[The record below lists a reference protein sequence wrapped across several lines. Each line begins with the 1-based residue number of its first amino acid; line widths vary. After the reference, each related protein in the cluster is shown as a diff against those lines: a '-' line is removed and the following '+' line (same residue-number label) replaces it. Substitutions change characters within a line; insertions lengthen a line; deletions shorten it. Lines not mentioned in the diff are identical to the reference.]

1 MFRMVLIANR
11 GEIAR
16 RVART
21 CRSLGI
27 GVAAVY
33 SDADRRALHA
43 READAAVRLPGTASA
58 DTYLRIDRLIDAAR
72 RVGADALHPGY
83 GFLAENAGLARAC
96 AEAGITFIGPSPEA
110 IETMG
115 SKLESKRLVG
125 EAGVPVLPAA
135 TIPAG
140 ADEIRAAGT
149 EVGFPLLVKAS
160 AGGGGKA
167 MRIVTSAA
175 GLPAAVEACR
185 REAAASFADDLV
197 FLERFVEGPRHV
209 EIQVFGD
216 TAGQVVHLF
225 ERECSV
231 QRRYQKVIEEAPSPA
246 VTPELRRAMGE
257 AAVAAAR
264 AIGYVGA
271 GTVEFL
277 LETATP
283 DHEGRFWFL
292 EMNTRLQVEHPV
304 TELTTGLDLV
314 RLQLLV
320 AAGRPLPAAA
330 LAATQTGHAIE
341 ARLYAEDPERG
352 YLPAAGRLETF
363 DLPALD
369 GVRVDAGV
377 AGGSDVPVHYDP
389 LLAKVIAVG
398 ETREEAAGRLAAAL
412 AAARLHG
419 VTTNRDLLVA
429 VLRHPE
435 FLAGQA
441 TTAFLDEHPPAELT
455 AAATRER
462 VAVHSACAALAAAA
476 DRRRRAR
483 VMRAVP
489 AGFRNV
495 RSQPERAA
503 FECGGRT
510 VAVEYTPLRTGVAVT
525 VDGEPLD
532 GFEVHEICVVPVGG
546 PVEVTL
552 DGPVVISV
560 DVPVVVSVD
569 VTVAGV
575 RRPVTVELR
584 PGTAFVDSPL
594 GSDDLVAVPRFPDAG
609 RAEAAGALT
618 APIPGVVVRVNIEV
632 GDKVAPDDA
641 LVVLEAM
648 KMEHTVRA
656 VDAGVVAEVRVT
668 VGQQVSGG
676 DVVAVVEEPPGDAD
690 TDTDAGTDLLAVG

>member
-33 SDADRRALHA
+33 SDADRRALHV
-43 READAAVRLPGTASA
+43 READAAVRLPGSASA
-58 DTYLRIDRLIDAAR
+58 DTYLRIDRLIDAAH

-96 AEAGITFIGPSPEA
+96 AEAGIIFVGPSPDA

-115 SKLESKRLVG
+115 SKLESKRLV
-125 EAGVPVLPAA
+125 EAAGVPVLPAA
-135 TIPAG
+135 TLGSVG
-140 ADEIRAAGT
+140 ADELRAAGA
-149 EVGFPLLVKAS
+149 EIGFPLLVKAS

-167 MRIVTSAA
+167 MRIVTSPA
-175 GLPAAVEACR
+175 GLVAAVDACR
-185 REAAASFADDLV
+185 REAAASFADDVV
-197 FLERFVEGPRHV
+197 FLERYVEGPRHV

-216 TAGQVVHLF
+216 TTGQVVHLF

-246 VTPELRRAMGE
+246 MTPGLREAMGE

-264 AIGYVGA
+264 AIDYVGA

-277 LETATP
+277 LEP
-283 DHEGRFWFL
+283 DGRFWFL

-330 LAATQTGHAIE
+330 LSAAQSGYAIE

-363 DLPALD
+363 DLPAVD

-377 AGGSDVPVHYDP
+377 TGGSDVPVHYDP
-389 LLAKVIAVG
+389 LLAKVIAFG

-412 AAARLHG
+412 AGARLHG

-429 VLRHPE
+429 VLRHRE
-435 FLAGQA
+435 FLAGEA
-441 TTAFLDEHPPAELT
+441 TTAFLDRYPPAELT
-455 AAATRER
+455 GAATRER
-462 VAVHSACAALAAAA
+462 VGLHSACAALAASA

-495 RSQPERAA
+495 RSQPERAT
-503 FECGGRT
+503 FECAGRT
-510 VAVEYTPLRTGVAVT
+510 VVVEYSHLRSGAVVD

-532 GFEVHEICVVPVGG
+532 GIEVHDIG
-546 PVEVTL
+546 
-552 DGPVVISV
+552 DGF
-560 DVPVVVSVD
+560 VD
-569 VTVAGV
+569 VTVGGV
-575 RRPVTVELR
+575 RRPVTVDLR
-584 PGTAFVDSPL
+584 SDRIFVDSPL
-594 GSDDLVAVPRFPDAG
+594 GSDDLVVVARFPDAS

-618 APIPGVVVRVNIEV
+618 APMPGVVVRVHVEA
-632 GDKVAPDDA
+632 GDKVAPDDP

-676 DVVAVVEEPPGDAD
+676 DVVAVVVEPPGDAGD
-690 TDTDAGTDLLAVG
+690 TDLLAVG